1 MILLKRKVQI
11 DIRIAITTITTIRV
25 MTEEAVPA
33 SVVSTGR
40 VTGVP
45 TKIEADRITAMWMI
59 SRTMKNTDG
68 GAETKMNL
76 EVVNVN
82 ANTNMNVA
90 KAKTKAKNAPE
101 STTNITSGIGGRRA
115 TLANEE
121 TTIAATKSGIVAV
134 AVEARLA

>member
-1 MILLKRKVQI
+1 
-11 DIRIAITTITTIRV
+11 

-45 TKIEADRITAMWMI
+45 TKIEADRIIAMWMI

-68 GAETKMNL
+68 GAETKRNL
-76 EVVNVN
+76 EGV
-82 ANTNMNVA
+82 NMNVA

-101 STTNITSGIGGRRA
+101 STTNITSGIGGRGA

-121 TTIAATKSGIVAV
+121 TRIAATKSGIVAV